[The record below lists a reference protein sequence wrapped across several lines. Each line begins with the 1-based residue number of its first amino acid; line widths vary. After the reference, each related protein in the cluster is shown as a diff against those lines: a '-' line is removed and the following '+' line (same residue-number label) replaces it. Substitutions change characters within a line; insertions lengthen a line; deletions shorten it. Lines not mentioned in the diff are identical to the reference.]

1 MATNDTEHFHITL
14 QDSNAISDGA
24 WSRTISATALRA
36 TAPDGYGPYGA
47 GWMVAAANELQ
58 RREVYAGGT
67 PIGASGMRLVVDRC
81 DEDCSAPGR
90 SIEPMTGSTIAAD
103 AWRRFD
109 NDVAGWQ
116 VKQLLQDATG
126 GAEPILV
133 IYGRAADHLTTAI
146 VAAAESLVAR

>member
-24 WSRTISATALRA
+24 WSRTISANALRA
-36 TAPDGYGPYGA
+36 TAPPGYGPYGA
-47 GWMVAAANELQ
+47 GWMECAAIELM
-58 RREVYAGGT
+58 RREISGGGT
-67 PIGASGMRLVVDRC
+67 PFGASGMRLVVDRC

-90 SIEPMTGSTIAAD
+90 SIDPMSGATIAAD

-109 NDVAGWQ
+109 NDASGWS
-116 VKQLLQDATG
+116 VMQLLQDST

-146 VAAAESLVAR
+146 VAAADSLVAR